1 MLRDALRFV
10 NNLDAR
16 AVRAVAVSLG
26 LFAAAALIVVMGK
39 TTAFFDEDD
48 APLINWMH
56 ANADSPWA
64 LPATIAVFTVAGFL
78 GAPQFALIAGAVVAF
93 GASRGAMNA
102 WIATMVAASV
112 MFWFGRFVGADT
124 LRRYGGERVN
134 RLSRFI
140 GRNGF
145 VASLTVRLVPLAPAL
160 IVNMAAGVTHMR
172 YLVFAAGTGLG
183 IVPKVALVA
192 FAGQG
197 LLAYLQSGDAAVA
210 LGLAAAAGLWLAV
223 MLVARRRLRVDED
236 VVRDDA
242 PRPDST
248 VDHGETDPGSTTSEG
263 GVTATPS
270 RRLNGAGAATPPG
283 GPGAEAP
290 RRETPPSQQ
299 PERSESRRVD
309 AEG

>member
-1 MLRDALRFV
+1 MLREAFRFL

-56 ANADSPWA
+56 ANAESPWA

-93 GASRGAMNA
+93 GAGRGAVNA
-102 WIATMVAASV
+102 WIATLIAASV
-112 MFWFGRFVGADT
+112 MFWFGRLVGADT

-134 RLSRFI
+134 RLSQFI

-172 YLVFAAGTGLG
+172 YAYFAAGTGLG
-183 IVPKVALVA
+183 VVPKIALVA

-197 LLAYLQSGDAAVA
+197 LLAYLQSGDAVVA

-223 MLVARRRLRVDED
+223 MLIARRRLRA
-236 VVRDDA
+236 DDA
-242 PRPDST
+242 AL
-248 VDHGETDPGSTTSEG
+248 GAEQ
-263 GVTATPS
+263 
-270 RRLNGAGAATPPG
+270 AGATTDAPEPAPESALKRAPEPAQEGAIPLRRGVGAPTPYAGPTPDAAHDASAVTPPAR
-283 GPGAEAP
+283 PRAVGADIDP
-290 RRETPPSQQ
+290 
-299 PERSESRRVD
+299 
-309 AEG
+309 